1 MSPSPSDARDLIG
14 LSSAELAERVR
25 GGLPGNPAAWV
36 MALRQEAALFYHT
49 DASAA
54 RRIAARALELAELFA
69 DPLSLGW
76 GHRAVAESF
85 LFSGRMREA
94 DAAYSRAVEAWRR
107 ADAPGL
113 LGQLLVGSIHV
124 LSLLG
129 RHREVERATSEA
141 RRNLEQARDH
151 VYLAKLAMNLG
162 SSHFQHD
169 RYGPALEEIERAAAI
184 FRKLRVRDETVLGLE
199 INRGVALSQLDRD
212 EEALALFQKID
223 RETGRRG
230 HDVLQAQVRMNE
242 AYVHAQRA
250 DFGVAL
256 ATLGAATTYF
266 HQTEH
271 LSFEAEC
278 LLNRA
283 EIYHQLNLHREALDL
298 AGRARTLFASEGLA
312 YDEGLALSQEA
323 LSSMALGDLPVALE
337 RIRRGQQLFR
347 KERNAPRTALMD
359 LLMGEAL
366 RRLGRRTEAERRIR
380 KAIEAFQR
388 LGLVRWEAAG
398 LVTLDAL
405 LTRREP
411 PERRIP
417 QLQGLLRRLP
427 QKVYPIPAYRLL
439 EALGKAEEQAGRTAA
454 ASRSYRSALTRLED
468 LRTRIP
474 TEESKIAFLGDKTH
488 LYDRMLAIETARAR
502 PSIDRLFEWMERAR
516 AQSLWDRLRDPGAYL
531 AEDRPG
537 RDRRLVLAR
546 RRLAWLH
553 GRISRLELGSSE
565 QMARARQ
572 LRSQLAASEQIW
584 ATALREEQEGRAG
597 RPGRRPITKDGV
609 LELGELRRRLPEGW
623 GFLEYH
629 VGPDFALALIATSE
643 GMTWRKLADDLGAR
657 VARLAD
663 RLDFQWN
670 AAAMASVRSASVAI
684 SDGAPARPAPAPAS
698 TTGSGTARSFL
709 HATADAILAEL
720 HGLLWQPLVHAG
732 LDPSLRWIVSPHGA
746 VHRVP
751 LHALRGDDGY
761 VAERFDLAYV
771 PSGRI
776 WSTLPQSP
784 GRRGRTA
791 FVAGVPSEQLPAVV
805 AEVERVRSSLTG
817 WTVQTDLQPSIDSL
831 RREGKRSQLVHI
843 AAHGM
848 LRRDNPAYSFV
859 ELADGPLFVHDL
871 ADLRLHASTVV
882 LTACS
887 SGRGAAPAGDE
898 WIGLARGFLQAGAS
912 SVVASLWPIQDEP
925 TLELME
931 PFYAAFAAGDPP
943 PIALGKAMRALMVS
957 RPHPWHWASFASL
970 GGAVGKAVR

>member
-1 MSPSPSDARDLIG
+1 VNGSPSGARDLIG

-25 GGLPGNPAAWV
+25 DGIPGIGAGWV
-36 MALRQEAALFYHT
+36 EALRQEAALFYHT

-54 RRIAARALELAELFA
+54 RKIAARALELAELLG

-76 GHRAVAESF
+76 GHRAVAESL

-94 DAAYSRAVEAWRR
+94 DAAYSRAIEAWRR
-107 ADAPGL
+107 AKAPGL

-129 RHREVERATSEA
+129 RHRDVDRATIEA
-141 RRNLEQARDH
+141 RRNLERAGDH

-184 FRKLRVRDETVLGLE
+184 FRKLRIRDETVLGLE

-212 EEALALFQKID
+212 EEALVLFERLD

-230 HDVLQAQVRMNE
+230 HEVLQAQVRMNA

-256 ATLGAATTYF
+256 ARLSDATTYF

-271 LSFEAEC
+271 PAFEAEC
-278 LLNRA
+278 LLNRG
-283 EIYHQLNLHREALDL
+283 EIYHQLNLHQEALEL
-298 AGRARTLFASEGLA
+298 AGRARPLFAAEGLT

-323 LSSMALGDLPVALE
+323 LSSMALGDHPVALD
-337 RIRRGQQLFR
+337 RIRRGQRLFR
-347 KERNAPRTALMD
+347 KEQNAPRVALMD
-359 LLMGEAL
+359 LLTGEVL
-366 RRLGRRTEAERRIR
+366 RRLGRRAEAERKTRG
-380 KAIEAFQR
+380 AIEAFRQ
-388 LGLVRWEAAG
+388 LGLVRWEAAAV
-398 LVTLDAL
+398 VTLDDL
-405 LTRREP
+405 LARQET
-411 PERRIP
+411 PEERIP
-417 QLQGLLRRLP
+417 RLRDLLRRLP
-427 QKVYPIPAYRLL
+427 QRVYPIPSYRLF
-439 EALGKAEEQAGRTAA
+439 EALGRAEEQAGRTTA

-468 LRTRIP
+468 LRARIP

-488 LYDRMLAIETARAR
+488 LYDRMLAIEVARSR
-502 PSIDRLFEWMERAR
+502 PSVERLFEWMERAR

-531 AEDRPG
+531 VENRSG
-537 RDRRLVLAR
+537 HDRRLTVAR

-553 GRISRLELGSSE
+553 GRISRLELGSTE
-565 QMARARQ
+565 QMARARR
-572 LRSQLAASEQIW
+572 LRSQLGIAEQAW
-584 ATALREEQEGRAG
+584 TKALREAREARAVRG
-597 RPGRRPITKDGV
+597 ASGQDAVPD
-609 LELGELRRRLPEGW
+609 LGQLRRELPKGW

-629 VGPDFALALIATSE
+629 VGSDFAIALVATRD
-643 GMTWRKLADDLGAR
+643 GVVWRRLADDLGAR

-670 AAAMASVRSASVAI
+670 AAAMASVRSAQAAFA
-684 SDGAPARPAPAPAS
+684 DGPPAHLAATRSAV
-698 TTGSGTARSFL
+698 TGPGVTEGLL
-709 HATADAILAEL
+709 HATADTILAEL
-720 HGLLWQPLVHAG
+720 HGLLWAPLREMG

-746 VHRVP
+746 IHRIP
-751 LHALRGDDGY
+751 LHALRGGDGY
-761 VAERFDLAYV
+761 VAERFDLAYAPSARVWSALPQV
-771 PSGRI
+771 PSRCG
-776 WSTLPQSP
+776 Q
-784 GRRGRTA
+784 TA
-791 FVAGVPSEQLPAVV
+791 FVAGVPSAQLPAVR
-805 AEVERVRSSLTG
+805 AEVEQICASLHG
-817 WTVQTDLQPSIDSL
+817 WTVQADLRPSIESL
-831 RREGKRSQLVHI
+831 RREGKRAQLVHI

-871 ADLRLHASTVV
+871 AELRFPSSTVV

-898 WIGLARGFLQAGAS
+898 WIGLARGFLQAGAR

-931 PFYAAFAAGDPP
+931 PFYGAFAAGDSPP
-943 PIALGKAMRALMVS
+943 LALGKAMRALMAR

-970 GGAVGKAVR
+970 GGVGKEPSR